1 MSCHT
6 WHYRKL
12 ERTQEEAKQSCLTML
27 KRGRNLCWKIYNN
40 PTNYRG
46 LNWETTKKE
55 QLDYL
60 KIYNRKIKAVCNNY
74 YQKAIWNNQNDKKL
88 TMYVDDKGLYI
99 ADTGFHDSFRKY
111 GYPDNKLFSL
121 KETLDYIENLDNK
134 CEIDENT
141 LSILIKFWNKY
152 PDGMIEF
159 G

>member
-1 MSCHT
+1 MGCHT

-12 ERTQEEAKQSCLTML
+12 ERTQEEAKQSCLAAL

-46 LNWETTKKE
+46 INWKTTKKE
-55 QLDYL
+55 QFYHI

-74 YQKAIWNNQNDKKL
+74 YQKAIWNNQNDKGL
-88 TMYVDDKGLYI
+88 TIYVDGKGLYI

-111 GYPDNKLFSL
+111 GYPDNMLFSL
-121 KETLDYIENLDNK
+121 EETLKYIDDKNNS
-134 CEIDENT
+134 CETYENT
-141 LSILIKFWNKY
+141 FKRLKEFWNKY
-152 PDGMIEF
+152 PEGLIEF